1 MKHTFFYYS
10 LLTIWICI
18 HLLSC
23 STDDENDFSF
33 GDAVVN
39 NSSEREFNQL
49 IFILNIKN
57 ISDEFICMERI
68 DSVRLQVNGNPWGV
82 FSSEP
87 IENEARIDFEKDN
100 ISWSVSPV
108 NYLVIAPYM
117 KKKTYIET
125 AGDAIEYL
133 NGVLELQP
141 GDYICEITEIK
152 LKDKLGDW
160 IKIRPFVFQNFT
172 VRENTVSSY
181 LGDIS
186 VRWK

>member
-87 IENEARIDFEKDN
+87 IENEGRIDFEKDN

-117 KKKTYIET
+117 KKKT
-125 AGDAIEYL
+125 
-133 NGVLELQP
+133 
-141 GDYICEITEIK
+141 
-152 LKDKLGDW
+152 LGDW